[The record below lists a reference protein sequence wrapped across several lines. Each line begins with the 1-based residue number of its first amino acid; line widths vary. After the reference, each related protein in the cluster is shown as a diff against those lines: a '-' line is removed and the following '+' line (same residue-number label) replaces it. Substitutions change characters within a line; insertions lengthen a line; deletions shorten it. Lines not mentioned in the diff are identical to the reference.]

1 MGNRALK
8 AVEGHMS
15 TPALRAL
22 GHWGTRKYSGTQG
35 TWALGALGGTWALG
49 HSRHLGTWAL
59 GHSDTRGTQGT
70 LFSRLFSF

>member
-8 AVEGHMS
+8 AVEEHMS

-35 TWALGALGGTWALG
+35 TWALGALGGHLGTRALKALGYLGTRALG
-49 HSRHLGTWAL
+49 HSRH
-59 GHSDTRGTQGT
+59 
-70 LFSRLFSF
+70 SRHFV